1 MLRKQSCKRQ
11 RERES
16 FTRFHV
22 LANRIRCSPFRK
34 NFSRYIHIR
43 PQNCAVNY
51 WCTSRFIFH
60 FTREISYMHENWM
73 AFVFSLRGGQE
84 PACMFGSH
92 PGLYEITFDYRV
104 SVAHYSTRYS
114 ISAREWELKRTTMLR
129 WWCLLP
135 TWQWVFNAF
144 IRHLLRFCPSPKNSD
159 FCHPDRE
166 HANDSVWK
174 KCIDLEKNF
183 RRNRIK

>member
-1 MLRKQSCKRQ
+1 
-11 RERES
+11 
-16 FTRFHV
+16 
-22 LANRIRCSPFRK
+22 
-34 NFSRYIHIR
+34 
-43 PQNCAVNY
+43 
-51 WCTSRFIFH
+51 
-60 FTREISYMHENWM
+60 MHENWM

-174 KCIDLEKNF
+174 NVLTWRRIFDEIELNNNKILSADVEAACWTWAIAIGTFAWRLPLNKYKCFKWNEAH
-183 RRNRIK
+183 